1 MNNLDLHQAF
11 LRPLFS
17 TLTLALT
24 RTWVHRGLKM
34 YIFCTN
40 RRVPA
45 LATFFAVLCLAWL
58 SLFSVAQAAEL
69 TELERQRIVEFF
81 PQATVISE
89 PEGKYGV
96 RTLSDGVNRVHG
108 YAFQTINVVNIPA
121 YSGKPINLQVL
132 LDNQGMIVDSYVL
145 EHHEPILLIGIPE
158 QRLHDFNAKYAGIKA
173 DQRVVVGRSSDPNAI
188 TVDAVS
194 GATVTVMV
202 INEVVMRAAHEV
214 GASLGLVKTNI
225 EARARPATVRE
236 DVYEQAGWTE
246 LTGNGAIRRLHLT
259 HGDISQAFKGTEAE
273 GIDEAP
279 VEQLNDTFIDLY
291 VAHLNA
297 PTIGRNLLGD
307 NQYRFLMEELKPG
320 EHAFAVL
327 GNGVYSFKGS
337 GYVRGGIFDRVQIRQ
352 FGNII
357 SFRDLDFQRLYDIF
371 ATGSPEFHEMA
382 LFIVREDAKFDPGA
396 SWALELLVRRQTSPV
411 DSIFTSFELPYQ
423 IPEEYIERPL
433 PTAEE
438 LAAIEEANRPMWV
451 NIWYQKSFQIGVLSV
466 ALVAL
471 LVILFLQDALVK
483 YPRFMHNL
491 RRVYLAF
498 TVIFIGW
505 YALGQ
510 LSIVNVFTFI
520 HSVITDFNWELFLM
534 DPIIFILWAFTAGVI
549 LLWGRGVFCGWLCP
563 FGALQELIN
572 EAARKL
578 KIPQYEL
585 PFALHERLWAVK
597 YIILLVLFGISLE
610 SMATAEKFAEVE
622 PFKTAITLKFDRQW
636 WFVLYA
642 VILLVINIFTR
653 KVYCRY
659 ICPLGAALAIPTK
672 FRLFDWL
679 KRRKE
684 CGSPCQLCAVECEI
698 QAIHPDGTINANEC
712 HHCLDC
718 QVTYHNDNKCPP
730 LVAKKKKRQR
740 NKQAPEI
747 PGRIPVVQVDP
758 AS

>member
-1 MNNLDLHQAF
+1 MQIF
-11 LRPLFS
+11 
-17 TLTLALT
+17 
-24 RTWVHRGLKM
+24 
-34 YIFCTN
+34 YIN
-40 RRVPA
+40 RLLPA
-45 LATFFAVLCLAWL
+45 LACLLSAL
-58 SLFSVAQAAEL
+58 SLLAASAFSTAHAAEL
-69 TELERQRIVEFF
+69 SDLQRQRIEQTF
-81 PQATVISE
+81 PQVTVISE
-89 PEGKYGV
+89 PEGEYQV
-96 RTLSDGVNRVHG
+96 RTLTNGVGTLYG
-108 YAFQTINVVNIPA
+108 YAFETINVVNIPA
-121 YSGKPINLQVL
+121 YSGKPINIQVL
-132 LDNQGMIVDSYVL
+132 LDANGVIADSYVL

-158 QRLHDFNAKYAGIKA
+158 QKLHDFTAKYVGIKA
-173 DQRVVVGRSSDPNAI
+173 DQRVVVGRSSDKDAI

-202 INEVVMRAAHEV
+202 VNEVVMKAAHQV
-214 GASLGLVKTNI
+214 GASLGLVKANNS
-225 EARARPATVRE
+225 ARQKPATIRE
-236 DVYEQAGWTE
+236 EVYQPATWAE

-259 HGDISQAFKGTEAE
+259 NGDITQAFKGTEAE

-279 VEQLNDTFIDLY
+279 VDQVEDTFIDLY

-307 NQYRFLMEELKPG
+307 NQYRFLMEDLKPG

-327 GNGVYSFKGS
+327 GNGQYSFKGS

-357 SFRDLDFQRLYDIF
+357 SFRDLDYQRLYDIF
-371 ATGSPEFHEMA
+371 AEGAPQFHEMA

-396 SWALELLVRRQTSPV
+396 SWAMELLVRRQTGPV

-423 IPEEYIERPL
+423 IPEEYIERPQ
-433 PTAEE
+433 PTVEE

-451 NIWYQKSFQIGVLSV
+451 NIWYQKSFQIGVLGV
-466 ALVAL
+466 ALIAL
-471 LVILFLQDALVK
+471 LVILFFQDYLVK
-483 YPRFMHNL
+483 FPRFMHNL
-491 RRVYLAF
+491 RRAYLAF

-510 LSIVNVFTFI
+510 LSVVNVFTFI

-534 DPIIFILWAFTAGVI
+534 DPIIFILWAFTAAVI

-585 PFALHERLWAVK
+585 PFAVHERLWAIK
-597 YIILLVLFGISLE
+597 YIILLVLFGIFLE
-610 SMATAEKFAEVE
+610 SMATAERFAEVE

-684 CGSPCQLCAVECEI
+684 CGSPCQLCAKECEI

-718 QVTYHNDNKCPP
+718 QMTYHNEDKCPP

-740 NKQAPEI
+740 NKQAPEEI
-747 PGRIPVVQVDP
+747 PGRIPVVQLDP
-758 AS
+758 SA